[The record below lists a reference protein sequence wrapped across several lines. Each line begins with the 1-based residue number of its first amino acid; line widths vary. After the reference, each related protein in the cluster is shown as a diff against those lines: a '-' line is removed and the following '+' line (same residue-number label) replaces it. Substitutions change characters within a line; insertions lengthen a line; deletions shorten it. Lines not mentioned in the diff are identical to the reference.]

1 MEKIDLSERDFF
13 AEGKCRKVYLY
24 PGRPDFCIKIDKTDH
39 EKQNQIELD
48 CYRHIAGSKD
58 ALLDLIPRVHGFV
71 STNFGEGLVCELILH
86 EDRPAPN
93 ISQAIERGIL
103 TKTDAAFLVRDM
115 MMKFIKYRF
124 SIWDHNL
131 ENILFSH
138 GRLYIVD
145 GLISRQLGIKY
156 FLRKHLSWLA
166 VTKSRFVND
175 KLQEKI
181 ERL

>member
-1 MEKIDLSERDFF
+1 MYKINLTEREFF

-48 CYRHIAGSKD
+48 CYRHIVRNKD
-58 ALLDLIPRVHGFV
+58 ALLTYVPKVEGFV
-71 STNFGEGLVCELILH
+71 STNLGDGLICELILH

-93 ISQAIERGIL
+93 IIQAISRGIVS
-103 TKTDAAFLVRDM
+103 KTDAAFLVRDM
-115 MMKFIKYRF
+115 MMKFIRYRF

-138 GRLYIVD
+138 GRLFIVD

-156 FLRKHLSWLA
+156 FLRKHLPWLA
-166 VTKSRFVND
+166 VTKSKFVD
-175 KLQEKI
+175 AKLQEKI